1 MSITAWRI
9 VAARHAA
16 TAMTGDGARLY
27 PGRWNHRGTP
37 LVYTAASMSL
47 AALELL
53 VHAGS
58 VDRLADHVCIPV
70 TFDADLC
77 EVLREGGLPPDWAD
91 HPAPSYT
98 RDLGAR
104 WVAEARSPVL
114 AVPSAVIQIETN
126 YILNPRHPDFGKIRI
141 GAARPFRF
149 DPRLG

>member
-1 MSITAWRI
+1 M

-16 TAMTGDGARLY
+16 AAMTGDGARLY

-37 LVYTAASMSL
+37 VVYTAGSLSL

-77 EVLREGGLPPDWAD
+77 EILLEGGLPPNWAD
-91 HPAPSYT
+91 HPASSST
-98 RDLGAR
+98 RDLCAR
-104 WVAEARSPVL
+104 WVAEARFPVL
-114 AVPSAVIQIETN
+114 AVPSVVIPLETN
-126 YILNPRHPDFGKIRI
+126 YVLNPRHPDFGKIRI